1 MGKKINPEEYVGQE
15 FVNKIGE
22 KYKVL
27 KYLFKEKLNYCFDI
41 QFIGTGNLQMAT
53 LNQIRNNTCFDLIE
67 RKKLK
72 RLKTELQL
80 KERTRLVNKAKNT
93 CVIPNNLRYKNVLSI
108 DLSTTSTGIAYS
120 KNGTIV
126 RWKTIKSDHND
137 FRERGLEIVKQLVE
151 ILEKGMIDVVILE
164 DVYLGLN
171 SDVLTK
177 LSEVRG
183 MLTYHIKKLNLD
195 LLLVPAVLWKHRIE
209 GVPVHRQDQKEF
221 MMKKFFEYTGVE
233 ADSDDSA
240 DAYMMLKVCLGGK

>member
-1 MGKKINPEEYVGQE
+1 MGKKINTEEYVGQE
-15 FVNKIGE
+15 FVNKVGE
-22 KYKVL
+22 K
-27 KYLFKEKLNYCFDI
+27 FKITSFQHKDSKGYNFDI
-41 QFIGTGNLQMAT
+41 EFLETKNIQLAT
-53 LNQIRNNTCFDLIE
+53 LNQIRAGTCIDRVE
-67 RKKLK
+67 RKRLK
-72 RLKTELQL
+72 RMKTELQL
-80 KERTRLVNKAKNT
+80 RERTRLVNKAKNT
-93 CVIPNNLRYKNVLSI
+93 CVIPNNLRDKNVLSI

-137 FRERGLEIVKQLVE
+137 FRERGLEIVKELVQ
-151 ILEKGMIDVVILE
+151 ILEKGMIDIVVLE

-195 LLLVPAVLWKHRIE
+195 LLLVPAVLWKHKIE
-209 GVPVHRQDQKEF
+209 GVPVHRQEQKEF

-240 DAYMMLKVCLGGK
+240 DAYMMLRACLGG

>member
-1 MGKKINPEEYVGQE
+1 MGKKIDPQEYVGQE

-72 RLKTELQL
+72 RMKTELQL
-80 KERTRLVNKAKNT
+80 RERTRLVNKAKNT
-93 CVIPNNLRYKNVLSI
+93 CVIPSDLKYKNVLSI

-209 GVPVHRQDQKEF
+209 GVPVHRQEQKEF

-240 DAYMMLKVCLGGK
+240 DAYMMLRACLGG

>member
-22 KYKVL
+22 RYKVL

-41 QFIGTGNLQMAT
+41 EFMGTGNLQMAT
-53 LNQIRNNTCFDLIE
+53 LNQIRNNTCFDLLE

-72 RLKTELQL
+72 RIKTELQL
-80 KERTRLVNKAKNT
+80 RERTRLVNKAKNT

-108 DLSTTSTGIAYS
+108 DLSTTSTGIVYS

-126 RWKTIKSDHND
+126 RWKTIKSDYID

-209 GVPVHRQDQKEF
+209 GVPTHRQEQKEF

-240 DAYMMLKVCLGGK
+240 DAYMMLRACLGG

>member
-22 KYKVL
+22 K
-27 KYLFKEKLNYCFDI
+27 FKIIGFQHKDSKGYNFDI
-41 QFIGTGNLQMAT
+41 EFLGTKNIQLAN
-53 LNQIRNNTCFDLIE
+53 LNQIRAGTCIDRVE
-67 RKKLK
+67 RKRLK
-72 RLKTELQL
+72 RMKTELQL
-80 KERTRLVNKAKNT
+80 RERTRLVNKAKNT
-93 CVIPNNLRYKNVLSI
+93 CVIPNDLKYKNVLSI

-137 FRERGLEIVKQLVE
+137 FRERGLEIVRELVQ
-151 ILEKGMIDVVILE
+151 ILEKGMIDIVILE

-183 MLTYHIKKLNLD
+183 MLTYHIKRLDLN

-209 GVPVHRQDQKEF
+209 GVPVHRQEQKEF

-240 DAYMMLKVCLGGK
+240 DAYMMLKACLGG

>member
-1 MGKKINPEEYVGQE
+1 MDKKINPEEYVGQE

-72 RLKTELQL
+72 RMKTELQL
-80 KERTRLVNKAKNT
+80 RERTRLVNKAKNT
-93 CVIPNNLRYKNVLSI
+93 CVIPNDLKYKNVLSI

-137 FRERGLEIVKQLVE
+137 FRERGLEIVRELVQ
-151 ILEKGMIDVVILE
+151 ILEKGMIDTVVLE

-209 GVPVHRQDQKEF
+209 GVPNHRQEQKEF

>member
-1 MGKKINPEEYVGQE
+1 MGKKIDPQEYVGQE
-15 FVNKIGE
+15 FTNKYGE

-41 QFIGTGNLQMAT
+41 EFIGTGNLQMAT

-120 KNGTIV
+120 KNGIIV

-137 FRERGLEIVKQLVE
+137 FRERGLEIVKELVQ
-151 ILEKGMIDVVILE
+151 ILEKGMIDIVVLE

-195 LLLVPAVLWKHRIE
+195 LLLVPAVLWKNRIE
-209 GVPVHRQDQKEF
+209 GVPNHRQEQKEF

-240 DAYMMLKVCLGGK
+240 DAYMMLRACLGG

>member
-1 MGKKINPEEYVGQE
+1 MGKKIDPEEYVGQE

-22 KYKVL
+22 RYKVL

-41 QFIGTGNLQMAT
+41 EFIGTGNLQMAT

-72 RLKTELQL
+72 RIKTELQL
-80 KERTRLVNKAKNT
+80 RERTRLVNKAKHT
-93 CVIPNNLRYKNVLSI
+93 CVIPNNLKEKNVLAV

-120 KNGTIV
+120 RNGVIV
-126 RWKTIKSDHND
+126 RWKTIKSDYVD
-137 FRERGLEIVKQLVE
+137 FRERGLEIVRELVK
-151 ILEKGMIDVVILE
+151 ILEKGMIDTVILE

-209 GVPVHRQDQKEF
+209 GVPNHRQEQKEF

-240 DAYMMLKVCLGGK
+240 DAYMMLRACLGG

>member
-72 RLKTELQL
+72 RMKTELQL
-80 KERTRLVNKAKNT
+80 RERTRLVNKAKNT

-126 RWKTIKSDHND
+126 RWKTIKSDYID

-209 GVPVHRQDQKEF
+209 GVPNHRQEQKEF

-240 DAYMMLKVCLGGK
+240 DAYMMLKACLGG